1 MIVNK
6 YSSYLRLLLV
16 LCAILCGGLLILG
29 ITQDRNAVEKVG
41 TALVMPT
48 GLLWILMMALSIQLW
63 RQSKLTDTG
72 QPGAIAAMCC
82 FLLYSLIGNG
92 FVADW
97 LVKKLEADYLTI
109 NPMKAEP
116 MDVVVVLGGGC
127 QWAPKTSQRRALQ
140 NQPL

>member
-48 GLLWILMMALSIQLW
+48 GLLWILMMAL
-63 RQSKLTDTG
+63 
-72 QPGAIAAMCC
+72 
-82 FLLYSLIGNG
+82 
-92 FVADW
+92 
-97 LVKKLEADYLTI
+97 
-109 NPMKAEP
+109 
-116 MDVVVVLGGGC
+116 
-127 QWAPKTSQRRALQ
+127 
-140 NQPL
+140 